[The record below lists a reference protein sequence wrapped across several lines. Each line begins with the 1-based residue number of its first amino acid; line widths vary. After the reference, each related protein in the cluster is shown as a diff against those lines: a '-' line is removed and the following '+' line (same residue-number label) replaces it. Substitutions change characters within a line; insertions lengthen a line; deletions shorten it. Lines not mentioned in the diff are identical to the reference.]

1 MDRPSL
7 KLEELE
13 SRIDLI
19 HETAV
24 ETLRSIWR
32 VAEEKGQDPSE
43 FLRAVAWE
51 LQGFSSQLV
60 FARPGPKKPSVRKR
74 KPSRPS

>member
-1 MDRPSL
+1 MDRPTL

-13 SRIDLI
+13 SRIDLV

-24 ETLRSIWR
+24 DTLRSIWA

-51 LQGFSSQLV
+51 LQGFSSRLV
-60 FARPGPKKPSVRKR
+60 FARPEPKKPSGRKR
-74 KPSRPS
+74 KPSG